1 MIISRGNTT
10 TTEDEMKIELDY
22 TERHALIELIDD
34 QLKGIKSG
42 NISYGTKQDTIEQ
55 GDFLAELRE
64 KIMKGDQ
71 R

>member
-1 MIISRGNTT
+1 
-10 TTEDEMKIELDY
+10 MKIELDY

>member
-1 MIISRGNTT
+1 MIISRGNTAM
-10 TTEDEMKIELDY
+10 EDEMKIELDY